1 MFNVLA
7 IFFTLWCD
15 KMNLLLTAIALAGMV
30 IICFHGDSIILLL
43 LGFFQSLVAIQ
54 LLDFK

>member
-1 MFNVLA
+1 
-7 IFFTLWCD
+7 
-15 KMNLLLTAIALAGMV
+15 MNLLLTAIALAGMV